1 MNRLEVTDLVVRYGT
16 GRRAL
21 TAVDKVNLV
30 VPQGGALG
38 VVGES
43 GCGKSTLARAI
54 MGLVPIV
61 SGGIHLDGVDFTTA
75 KSRNSRDFRRR
86 VQMVF
91 QDPYASLNPRM
102 TVGSAVGQAA
112 ALRGVVGRR
121 VRRSA
126 ALHAL
131 ELVGLDEAV
140 LSRYPH
146 QFSGGQRQ
154 RIAIA
159 RALAVQPEVIIADEI
174 TSALDVSVQAT
185 ILNLL
190 KSLEKETGVSLIVI
204 SHDLSVVRYMSN
216 HVAVM
221 YLGEVV
227 EYAATLDLFER
238 PQHPY
243 TKALMKS
250 IPKLGA
256 VRQKA
261 PLSGDLPDP
270 HNPPSGCRFHTRC
283 PMGPLHFPDRSICQE
298 VDPHGIAHE
307 RVHLAA
313 CHFSAPSD
321 GPSAMQSEQLFVTN
335 KAAQYDVKEEG
346 HDMESL

>member
-1 MNRLEVTDLVVRYGT
+1 MNRLEVKDLVVRYGT
-16 GRRAL
+16 GRHAL

-61 SGGIHLDGVDFTTA
+61 SGEILLDGVDFTTA
-75 KSRNSRDFRRR
+75 TSRNSREFRRR

-102 TVGSAVGQAA
+102 NVGSAISQAA
-112 ALRGVVGRR
+112 ALRGVVGRKE
-121 VRRSA
+121 RRA
-126 ALHAL
+126 AVLHAL
-131 ELVGLDEAV
+131 ELVGLDEVV
-140 LSRYPH
+140 LARYPH

-190 KSLEKETGVSLIVI
+190 KGLEKDTGVSLIVI
-204 SHDLSVVRYMSN
+204 SHDLSVVRYMSDQ
-216 HVAVM
+216 VAVM

-227 EYAATLDLFER
+227 EYANALDLFER

-261 PLSGDLPDP
+261 PLTGDLPDP
-270 HNPPSGCRFHTRC
+270 RDPPSGCRFHTRC
-283 PMGPLHFPDRSICQE
+283 PMGPLHFPDRTICQE
-298 VDPHGIAHE
+298 VDPQAIAHE
-307 RVHLAA
+307 RIHLAA
-313 CHFSAPSD
+313 CHFSAPSE
-321 GPSAMQSEQLFVTN
+321 SASATRSEELFVTT
-335 KAAQYDVKEEG
+335 KTAQYDSKEEG